1 MDSTAELFAVAFDRS
16 GYRLITIEIH
26 KEDDDANEG
35 TLSQQLEPPIIKIG
49 VLTRQGIEKKKN
61 TVRPRG
67 KLASEARS
75 RNIINSS

>member
-26 KEDDDANEG
+26 KEDDDANED

-49 VLTRQGIEKKKN
+49 VLTRQGIENK
-61 TVRPRG
+61 
-67 KLASEARS
+67 
-75 RNIINSS
+75 